1 LKHTL
6 DIDRPDKREIGPTDQ
21 IRQGIELA
29 IHEHRL
35 APGTRL
41 AEEELADIYGVSRVK
56 VRDALQAL
64 AHHRLVT
71 IRPNRGAIVAQPDAR
86 EAREGLE
93 TRELLEPRM
102 AHKAALNSR
111 AEDITALRAHLEEE
125 KAALLDMN
133 HGRALRLS
141 GKFHQDVARIADQDT
156 IASIIDVL
164 VARSALVIAL
174 YWRKETARCDNNCHA
189 SLVDALEAGDAD
201 RAERVMHAHL
211 EDIRASLD
219 IDDRPRPAQSLRDA
233 LLGEP

>member
-1 LKHTL
+1 MKHAL
-6 DIDRPDKREIGPTDQ
+6 DIDRLDKRDTGPTAH
-21 IRQGIELA
+21 IRHSIELA

-71 IRPNRGAIVAQPDAR
+71 IRPNRGAIVAQPDTR
-86 EAREGLE
+86 EAREVFE

-102 AHKAALNSR
+102 AHMAALNAR
-111 AEDITALRAHLEEE
+111 PRDIAALRSHLEEE

-133 HGRALRLS
+133 YGRALRLS
-141 GKFHQDVARIADQDT
+141 GKFHLDVARIADQDT

-174 YWRKETARCDNNCHA
+174 YWRKETARCDNHCHA
-189 SLVDALEAGDAD
+189 SLVDALEAGDAEK
-201 RAERVMHAHL
+201 AERIMREHL
-211 EDIRASLD
+211 QDIRASLD
-219 IDDRPRPAQSLRDA
+219 IDDRARPAQSLRDA
-233 LLGEP
+233 LLGQP

>member
-1 LKHTL
+1 MKHTP
-6 DIDRPDKREIGPTDQ
+6 DIDRLDKRDAGPTAQ
-21 IRQGIELA
+21 IRHSIELA

-56 VRDALQAL
+56 VRDALRAL

-71 IRPNRGAIVAQPDAR
+71 IRPNRGAIVAQPDTR
-86 EAREGLE
+86 EAREVFE

-102 AHKAALNSR
+102 AHMAALNAR
-111 AEDITALRAHLEEE
+111 ARDIAGLRDHLEEE
-125 KAALLDMN
+125 KAAIVGMSY
-133 HGRALRLS
+133 GRALRLS
-141 GKFHQDVARIADQDT
+141 GKFHLDVARIADQDT

-189 SLVDALEAGDAD
+189 SLVDALEAGDAE
-201 RAERVMHAHL
+201 RAEHVMREHL
-211 EDIRASLD
+211 RDIRASLD
-219 IDDRPRPAQSLRDA
+219 IDDQAKTSQSLRDA
-233 LLGEP
+233 LLVQP

>member
-1 LKHTL
+1 MKHTP
-6 DIDRPDKREIGPTDQ
+6 DIDRLDKRDTGPTAQ
-21 IRQGIELA
+21 IRHSIELA

-56 VRDALQAL
+56 VRDALRAL

-71 IRPNRGAIVAQPDAR
+71 IRPNRGAIVSQPDTR
-86 EAREGLE
+86 EAREVFE

-102 AHKAALNSR
+102 AHMAAMNARTKDIAALR
-111 AEDITALRAHLEEE
+111 DHLEEE
-125 KAALLDMN
+125 KAAIVGMN
-133 HGRALRLS
+133 YGRALRLS
-141 GKFHQDVARIADQDT
+141 GKFHLDVARIADQDT

-189 SLVDALEAGDAD
+189 SLVDALEAGDAE
-201 RAERVMHAHL
+201 RAEHVMREHL
-211 EDIRASLD
+211 RDIRASLD
-219 IDDRPRPAQSLRDA
+219 IDDQAKASQSLRDA
-233 LLGEP
+233 LLVQP